1 MNARWKKFGS
11 YAAVGAINTFVH
23 WQIFFVLFTA
33 AQLSQAVSN
42 LAAFCVAASFAF
54 YMNALFTFDGR
65 ASLFRY
71 LLFLGVMALL
81 SFAAGHV
88 ADIWRLH
95 GWVTVASFSLLSLF
109 CGFFFAVFVVCKDI
123 VNSADE

>member
-11 YAAVGAINTFVH
+11 YAAVGVINTLVH

-33 AQLSQAVSN
+33 AQLSQAVIN
-42 LAAFCVAASFAF
+42 LAAFCVAASFSF
-54 YMNALFTFDGR
+54 YMNALFTFDR
-65 ASLFRY
+65 RTSLFRY
-71 LLFLGVMALL
+71 LLFLSFMALL
-81 SFAAGHV
+81 SFAAGHA
-88 ADIWRLH
+88 ADVWRLH

-109 CGFFFAVFVVCKDI
+109 CGFFFSLFVVFKDI